1 MKVSLRFLTT
11 IAAGA
16 ALLGIPAPGAHAA
29 ARQTDPD
36 WQNPAVNEHNRLP
49 MRATFRTDAPRLSL
63 HGLWKFKG
71 YETPDERTPDFY
83 APDTDTSAWGEMPVP
98 GMWELNGFG
107 DPVYLNIGYAW
118 RGHYENN
125 PPYVPTEHNRVGHYV
140 RTFDLPAS
148 WSGKQIVLH
157 IGSATSNV
165 RVWINGRQAGYS
177 EDSKLEARFDVTRL
191 VVPGAENRI
200 ALEIFR
206 WCDGSYLE
214 DQDFWR
220 LSGLAPETYLTAREK
235 QHVEDIRVEASA
247 SGELRWEV
255 VTTRGVKSVEVSIP
269 ELGYKTQ
276 ATVCDAT
283 RDGLKRF
290 GGTASLSGIEPWSA
304 ETPRLYRMEVAPSD
318 GKSVTERTKL
328 DIGFRDVSIS
338 GGQLLVNG
346 RPVLIKGANRH
357 EMNPYRGYVVSE
369 EEMIRDIEIMKRLN
383 INTVR
388 TCHYPNDP
396 RWYDLCD
403 RYGLYVID
411 EANIES
417 HGMGYDEQTLAKDP
431 AYEAAHLQRV
441 TRMVQRD
448 RNHPSIIVWSLGNEA
463 GNGPNF
469 EKAYDWLKQEDPTR
483 PVQYERAVLERNTD
497 IFCPMYRGYEGCE
510 QYAASNP
517 SRPMI
522 LCEYAHAMGNSMG
535 GFKEYWDLVRKYP
548 AFQGGCIWDFVD
560 QALYRPVDPAIY
572 GTDHIFAFGGDY
584 NDYDPSDGSFNCN
597 GIIASDRSL
606 HPHAHEVAYQL
617 QSIRTS
623 ATPEEALEGRVKV
636 YNEYFFTDLS
646 RYAMQWEVTCNGES
660 VLSGTLAPL
669 DVAPQ
674 TTATLRPGYTRE
686 ELAAA
691 CPDLERSDIFLDV
704 RYTLKSR
711 DGLLPA
717 GTELAHDQIA
727 IAQGLRYGRKIV
739 PGTPAVEMTG
749 ATTVLSGTTDDRAQL
764 PWAIAFD
771 RTTGALSSYRL
782 AGRELLAAPLLPCF
796 SRAVTDND
804 VGFQYHPAGARIFS
818 RQMALWPAPQF
829 VPESFEVT
837 TTDDYAE
844 VKTVFEPLY
853 GMVRVE
859 TCYRIHADGTLVGTL
874 RTFDGG
880 DMASAPEFFRVG
892 METTLPGRYSTVDF
906 YGKGPYETYSDRQSS
921 ARTGHYVQSVAE
933 QYHYGYVHPQESGTH
948 VGLKW
953 FRLTDDSGYG
963 LEITSPAQFSA
974 SALPFTRQDLTDF
987 SSPFA
992 SEELSSV
999 SSRYSHSEELR
1010 PAAHEADRS
1019 RGVTHLNFDLVQ
1031 RGLGCIDSFGSLPRP
1046 EYRIPADAYTFEFV
1060 ISPLYR

>member
-63 HGLWKFKG
+63 HGPWKFKG

-220 LSGLAPETYLTAREK
+220 LSGLARETYLTAREK

-369 EEMIRDIEIMKRLN
+369 EEMIR
-383 INTVR
+383 
-388 TCHYPNDP
+388 
-396 RWYDLCD
+396 
-403 RYGLYVID
+403 
-411 EANIES
+411 
-417 HGMGYDEQTLAKDP
+417 
-431 AYEAAHLQRV
+431 
-441 TRMVQRD
+441 
-448 RNHPSIIVWSLGNEA
+448 A
-463 GNGPNF
+463 G
-469 EKAYDWLKQEDPTR
+469 T
-483 PVQYERAVLERNTD
+483 
-497 IFCPMYRGYEGCE
+497 
-510 QYAASNP
+510 
-517 SRPMI
+517 
-522 LCEYAHAMGNSMG
+522 
-535 GFKEYWDLVRKYP
+535 
-548 AFQGGCIWDFVD
+548 
-560 QALYRPVDPAIY
+560 
-572 GTDHIFAFGGDY
+572 
-584 NDYDPSDGSFNCN
+584 
-597 GIIASDRSL
+597 
-606 HPHAHEVAYQL
+606 
-617 QSIRTS
+617 TS
-623 ATPEEALEGRVKV
+623 ATATA
-636 YNEYFFTDLS
+636 FT
-646 RYAMQWEVTCNGES
+646 
-660 VLSGTLAPL
+660 
-669 DVAPQ
+669 
-674 TTATLRPGYTRE
+674 
-686 ELAAA
+686 
-691 CPDLERSDIFLDV
+691 
-704 RYTLKSR
+704 
-711 DGLLPA
+711 
-717 GTELAHDQIA
+717 
-727 IAQGLRYGRKIV
+727 
-739 PGTPAVEMTG
+739 
-749 ATTVLSGTTDDRAQL
+749 
-764 PWAIAFD
+764 
-771 RTTGALSSYRL
+771 
-782 AGRELLAAPLLPCF
+782 
-796 SRAVTDND
+796 
-804 VGFQYHPAGARIFS
+804 
-818 RQMALWPAPQF
+818 
-829 VPESFEVT
+829 
-837 TTDDYAE
+837 
-844 VKTVFEPLY
+844 
-853 GMVRVE
+853 
-859 TCYRIHADGTLVGTL
+859 
-874 RTFDGG
+874 
-880 DMASAPEFFRVG
+880 
-892 METTLPGRYSTVDF
+892 
-906 YGKGPYETYSDRQSS
+906 
-921 ARTGHYVQSVAE
+921 
-933 QYHYGYVHPQESGTH
+933 
-948 VGLKW
+948 
-953 FRLTDDSGYG
+953 
-963 LEITSPAQFSA
+963 
-974 SALPFTRQDLTDF
+974 
-987 SSPFA
+987 
-992 SEELSSV
+992 
-999 SSRYSHSEELR
+999 
-1010 PAAHEADRS
+1010 
-1019 RGVTHLNFDLVQ
+1019 
-1031 RGLGCIDSFGSLPRP
+1031 
-1046 EYRIPADAYTFEFV
+1046 
-1060 ISPLYR
+1060 